1 MSVVFSFSQNPIANT
16 SIFLQIGDGAEY
28 PNNPVFEATITS
40 IVNRY
45 DSNTLQL
52 DPLPPPT
59 QTSEP
64 LIPPLPANYE
74 ISQPSEQTGIPD
86 QIRNGFDYVLD
97 IDLSTKTMEDRIFA
111 ASLEQYSELPI
122 LGLVTIYSGRQ
133 NPTTPSE
140 GICPYGRGIV
150 INTNAT

>member
-1 MSVVFSFSQNPIANT
+1 MC
-16 SIFLQIGDGAEY
+16 
-28 PNNPVFEATITS
+28 
-40 IVNRY
+40 
-45 DSNTLQL
+45 
-52 DPLPPPT
+52 
-59 QTSEP
+59 
-64 LIPPLPANYE
+64 
-74 ISQPSEQTGIPD
+74 
-86 QIRNGFDYVLD
+86 GFDYVLD

-133 NPTTPSE
+133 NSTTPSK